1 MNANLNNMKTK
12 KTINILFYL
21 FIYLNGINIYSQ
33 ENKRFLVSKER
44 ISSFS
49 INGLKL
55 KDLNDPGRRFEKL
68 EKLGKPL
75 NIKYSKSFLEKIWI
89 YEYYGFKLTFV
100 NVNGYPELLE
110 MNINNLNT
118 EFKICLDKKRLNEKE
133 LLNDMKKS
141 KGKFIEGKRKNSE
154 KFDGSSSFLEINL
167 TDNYKRIKF
176 ILYKNKII

>member
-1 MNANLNNMKTK
+1 
-12 KTINILFYL
+12 
-21 FIYLNGINIYSQ
+21 
-33 ENKRFLVSKER
+33 
-44 ISSFS
+44 
-49 INGLKL
+49 
-55 KDLNDPGRRFEKL
+55 
-68 EKLGKPL
+68 
-75 NIKYSKSFLEKIWI
+75 
-89 YEYYGFKLTFV
+89 
-100 NVNGYPELLE
+100 